1 MKIKYVFLSGAVV
14 GAIILGF
21 GIKRKVTLPLPTY
34 SVSEENVAKQSIKKP
49 DPAKSEIKAASE
61 PAAIVSVEV
70 SPETFP
76 QIEKANDF
84 RSIQAKVFKSPE
96 ELHKIKLIS
105 TDATYLDALRK
116 YLTNANAA
124 IKAEFREQQNLAID
138 ILLEGLKYAES
149 SAAESALRAI
159 IKDATIENSE
169 LNFPARAA
177 LAAVKAEVLY
187 QSSAMRADLFANVED
202 LLPGPVSKKIWDNVL
217 LKQAENAKESEA
229 ERQSYE
235 TAKIDK

>member
-1 MKIKYVFLSGAVV
+1 MKIRHIILSGAIV
-14 GAIILGF
+14 GAIILGL
-21 GIKRKVTLPLPTY
+21 GIKRKANAPVSTE
-34 SVSEENVAKQSIKKP
+34 SVSEASVAKQSLKKS
-49 DPAKSEIKAASE
+49 DSAKPEVNVLSE
-61 PAAIVSVEV
+61 PVAIFSDEV
-70 SPETFP
+70 LAENFP
-76 QIEKANDF
+76 QIDKANDF
-84 RSIQAKVFKSPE
+84 RSIQLKVFKSPE
-96 ELHKIKLIS
+96 ELHKMKLIS
-105 TDATYLDALRK
+105 TDAAYLDELRK

-124 IKAEFREQQNLAID
+124 IKTDFREQQNLAID

-149 SAAESALRAI
+149 SATESALRAI
-159 IKDATIENSE
+159 IKDATIENAE

-235 TAKIDK
+235 TAQINK